1 MKSCEVTMLFAEAI
15 QLRSLNIILST
26 PQFSPTQIGVYRVN
40 KNLVFLTIRQCV
52 MWQWKLLGSTF
63 RLKLFREVLL
73 ASESGWNRAPWH
85 FGEII
90 KNVSKSTAKNQWVVP
105 DLLVVDLDQ
114 YKSTCKK
121 IWNGKLIFT
130 ARRWRRKQK
139 NKKFI

>member
-40 KNLVFLTIRQCV
+40 KNLVFLAIRQCV

-73 ASESGWNRAPWH
+73 AFESGWNRAPWH

-105 DLLVVDLDQ
+105 DLPVVDLDQ

-121 IWNGKLIFT
+121 NMKRQTDLYGK
-130 ARRWRRKQK
+130 AM
-139 NKKFI
+139 KKKTKE